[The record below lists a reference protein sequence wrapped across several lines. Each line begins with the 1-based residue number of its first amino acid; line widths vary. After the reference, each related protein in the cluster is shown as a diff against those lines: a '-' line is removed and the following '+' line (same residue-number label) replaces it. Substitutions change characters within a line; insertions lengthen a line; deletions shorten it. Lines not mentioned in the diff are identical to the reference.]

1 MPVLRMPADD
11 TLGSTLGNLGASL
24 SQALNP
30 MNMIRAQDIQ
40 AQVQQRQWEI
50 QHQQQLDAANANAA
64 EVYGNANPHGLSPAD
79 LEVAKAQIRNG
90 SYNASQTIDALKA
103 AGGYAAAQATA
114 GMIDAQ
120 HPEWSDAQRT
130 SAKQQV
136 LSGKS
141 LSEVEQG
148 YATAANETNKATANI
163 GATSAAQ
170 GATTGPN
177 AALAG
182 AAAAGGDETGA
193 SKLIA
198 QGNELTAP
206 VISGPLSDPNVQAQ
220 IDKRR
225 TQQAV
230 AGTTPPA
237 GAPVSSGLAAPTAVA
252 DITQKN
258 IVAQSAPR
266 APGQIVPAVPA
277 TDPLTGQPVA
287 VAPGAAPPPGV
298 ISQKGA
304 GPDTAATAATA
315 AAEATGKAGSDYANT
330 VLQGG
335 IQEGQ
340 GAQTVL
346 NDVHQLRYLAS
357 AMNSDGPMSQLQNKL
372 ADEMYQKFG
381 LTLTPGQS
389 AREVFNNYVAALMG
403 SWRKDVG
410 IQRLALPEIQLGQ
423 LSLPNANMSL
433 DALNSALDFV
443 QAKAQVSDQVGRK
456 ALQYWSDQSQPI
468 EQRAN
473 AFLSDRDKLYAPS
486 ANPADTIRKERTDKE
501 TVNTPTG
508 PQQYK
513 IINGQRVPWPPKQ

>member
-1 MPVLRMPADD
+1 MPTDT
-11 TLGSTLGNLGASL
+11 TLGDTLGNLGASL

-50 QHQQQLDAANANAA
+50 HHQQQLDAANANAA

-90 SYNASQTIDALKA
+90 NFNASQTIDALKA
-103 AGGYAAAQATA
+103 AGGYAANQAAA
-114 GMIDAQ
+114 GMIDAT
-120 HPEWSDAQRT
+120 HPEWSDGQRA
-130 SAKQQV
+130 SAKADI
-136 LSGKS
+136 LSGRKS
-141 LSEVEQG
+141 LAEVEND
-148 YATAANETNKATANI
+148 YATAASNTNKATATI
-163 GATSAAQ
+163 GATNTART
-170 GATTGPN
+170 ATTGPN
-177 AALAG
+177 ADLAA

-206 VISGPLSDPNVQAQ
+206 VISGPLGDANVQAQ

-225 TQQAV
+225 TEQAI

-237 GAPVSSGLAAPTAVA
+237 GQPVSSGLAAPTAVA

-266 APGQIVPAVPA
+266 APSAIVSAVPPV
-277 TDPLTGQPVA
+277 DPLTGQPVT
-287 VAPGAAPPPGV
+287 VAPGATPPSGV
-298 ISQKGA
+298 FSQPA
-304 GPDTAATAATA
+304 QGPNAAATAETA
-315 AAEATGKAGSDYANT
+315 AAEATGKAGSEYANS

-340 GAQTVL
+340 GAQKVL
-346 NDVHQLRYLAS
+346 NDVNQLRQLAKL
-357 AMNSDGPMSQLQNKL
+357 MNNETPWEQLQNKISDNLYQHL
-372 ADEMYQKFG
+372 AI
-381 LTLTPGQS
+381 TATPGQS
-389 AREVFNNYVAALMG
+389 AREVFNNYVAGLMG
-403 SWRKDVG
+403 EWRKDVG
-410 IQRLALPEIQLGQ
+410 VQRLALPEIQLGS

-433 DALNSALDFV
+433 DALNNALDNV
-443 QAKAQVSDQVGRK
+443 QAKATISDKVGRK
-456 ALQYWSDQSQPI
+456 ALQYWADQSRPI

-473 AFLSDRDKLYAPS
+473 DFLGERDKLYDPA
-486 ANPADTIRKERTDKE
+486 ANPTPAIKKERTDKE
-501 TVNTPTG
+501 TVNSPTG
-508 PQQYK
+508 PQQYR